1 MPNLLSSLRE
11 CFGFSQITR
20 SQSLSTSI
28 ALFDMSSKFPI
39 GVAIKYTPKFLL
51 LTSFIFILITSC
63 TPINTPIQSEQI
75 QNKNIKDLEVAIPKN
90 VKLESENKQEKQN
103 NHKLNNEIIVLFS
116 NYDNE
121 QLTKQFINI
130 LELAIHKKNLSSNS
144 FEIKFFNDDQELENI
159 IKKTKKPG
167 RIYIG
172 PTKKEHTK
180 VAKRHCNSQII
191 FFSFSSDTSLA
202 TDCIYL
208 LNFFPKNELEQ
219 LFSFLNNGSKV
230 AFLYPENNYGYKLN
244 MLIDEIV
251 NNSDAVLVSRSSYKN
266 DLSNVRDAIK
276 ELGKY
281 ELRKYELERQKQIL
295 SKKDDQQS
303 KSRLKK
309 LNKFKTTN
317 DYEFT
322 HILLADFG
330 LNLLQVAPL
339 LPYYDIDPNIVQFLG
354 TGVIDDNNFFIEPSL
369 QGAIFPGVE
378 KVKRVQLIDEYND
391 IYDENLLRVSTLPYD
406 LIGLINYLYSN
417 NLNIKETHNLLNSDN
432 IKFDGIDGK
441 FYFKNNM
448 IERHLDILQISN
460 GSALKIN

>member
-1 MPNLLSSLRE
+1 MALL
-11 CFGFSQITR
+11 
-20 SQSLSTSI
+20 
-28 ALFDMSSKFPI
+28 DMSSKFPI
-39 GVAIKYTPKFLL
+39 GVAIKYIPKFLL
-51 LTSFIFILITSC
+51 LTSFICIFVISC
-63 TPINTPIQSEQI
+63 TPINSPIQSEQT
-75 QNKNIKDLEVAIPKN
+75 QNKNNKGPEITLPEKA
-90 VKLESENKQEKQN
+90 KLENVNEQEKKIDY
-103 NHKLNNEIIVLFS
+103 KLNNEIIVLFS
-116 NYDNE
+116 KHDNE

-130 LELAIHKKNLSSNS
+130 LELAIYKKNLKETS
-144 FEIKFFNDDQELENI
+144 FAIEFFNDDQELENI
-159 IKKTKKPG
+159 IKQTNQPG
-167 RIYIG
+167 RVYIG
-172 PTKKEHTK
+172 PIQIEHTK
-180 VAKRHCNSQII
+180 VAKKFCNDKII
-191 FFSFSSDTSLA
+191 FFSFSSDTNLA
-202 TDCIYL
+202 TQCVYL

-219 LFSFLNNGSKV
+219 LFLFLNNGSKL
-230 AFLYPENNYGYKLN
+230 ALLYPENSYGYKVN

-251 NNSDAVLVSRSSYKN
+251 NNSEAVLVNRASYKN

-295 SKKDDQQS
+295 SKKDDHQS

-322 HILLADFG
+322 HILLADYG

-354 TGVIDDNNFFIEPSL
+354 TGVVDDNNFFIEPSL

-378 KVKRVQLIDEYND
+378 KIKRIKLLDEYND
-391 IYDENLLRVSTLPYD
+391 IHDENLLRVSTLPYD

-417 NLNIKETHNLLNSDN
+417 NIKIKEAHNLLNNDN
-432 IKFDGIDGK
+432 IKFDGIDGE
-441 FYFKNNM
+441 FYFKKNM